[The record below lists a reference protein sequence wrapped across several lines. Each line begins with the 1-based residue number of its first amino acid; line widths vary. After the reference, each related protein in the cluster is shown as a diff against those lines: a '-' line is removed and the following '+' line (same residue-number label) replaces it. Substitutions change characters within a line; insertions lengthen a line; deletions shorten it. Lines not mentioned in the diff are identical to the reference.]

1 MVTLAQLIGQMAADG
16 PDWLVD
22 APENW
27 SQGRTLYGG
36 ITAALCHEAAK
47 AGVDALPPL
56 RSAQFTLIG
65 PASGRIR
72 LRPQLLR
79 QGRSVRII
87 GVDAFAGDEIVARCV
102 FAFGASRDSRIAHDR
117 TPPPAVTPPHE
128 SPSFYP
134 SAWRPSGFLSN
145 FELRLA
151 AGARTFTP
159 GAAPELFV
167 WVRHLDA
174 GGVDPTTALL
184 ALADALPPA
193 AMVVFPESGRISTLT
208 WTLDL
213 ARGPATGEGWHLLY
227 ASSQQSGEGYSL
239 QDMALWNAGG
249 DLVGA
254 GRQVVAIFV

>member
-1 MVTLAQLIGQMAADG
+1 MVTLAALIGRMTADG
-16 PDWLVD
+16 TDLLVD

-36 ITAALCHEAAK
+36 ITAALCYEAAK
-47 AGVDALPPL
+47 GSGDVLPPL

-65 PASGRIR
+65 PASGQIR

-102 FAFGASRDSRIAHDR
+102 FAFGAGRDSRVAHDR
-117 TPPPAVTPPHE
+117 APPPAVTPADD

-134 SAWRPSGFLSN
+134 SEWRPSGFLSN

-159 GAAPELFV
+159 GAQPDLFV

-174 GGVDPTTALL
+174 RDVDPTTALL

-193 AMVVFPESGRISTLT
+193 AMVAFPESGRISTLT

-213 ARGPATGEGWHLLY
+213 ALAPATGEGWHLL
-227 ASSQQSGEGYSL
+227 ASSSQHSGEGYSL
-239 QDMALWNAGG
+239 QDMALWDAGG

-254 GRQVVAIFV
+254 GRQLVAIFV

>member
-1 MVTLAQLIGQMAADG
+1 MVTLAELIGRMTAEGEDFA
-16 PDWLVD
+16 VD
-22 APENW
+22 APESW

-47 AGVDALPPL
+47 AGAEDLPPL
-56 RSAQFTLIG
+56 RSAQFALIG

-72 LRPQLLR
+72 FRPQLLR

-87 GVDAFAGDEIVARCV
+87 GVDALAEDGIVARVV
-102 FAFGASRDSRIAHDR
+102 FAFGAARDSRVAHDR
-117 TPPPAVTPPHE
+117 APPPPVAPPE
-128 SPSFYP
+128 DSSSFYP
-134 SAWRPSGFLSN
+134 SEWRPSGFLSN

-159 GAAPELFV
+159 GAEPDLKV

-174 GGVDPTTALL
+174 AGVDPTTALI

-193 AMVVFPESGRISTLT
+193 AMVVFPESGRISSLT

-213 ARGPATGEGWHLLY
+213 ARTPATGEGWHLLT
-227 ASSQQSGEGYSL
+227 ASSQHSGGGYSL
-239 QDMALWNAGG
+239 QDMALWDSRGT
-249 DLVGA
+249 LLGA

>member
-1 MVTLAQLIGQMAADG
+1 MVTLAGLIGQMTADG
-16 PDWLVD
+16 ADLFVD

-36 ITAALCHEAAK
+36 ITAALCYEAAK
-47 AGVDALPPL
+47 AGVEALPPL

-65 PASGRIR
+65 PASGLIR

-87 GVDAFAGDEIVARCV
+87 GVDAFAGEEIVARCV
-102 FAFGASRDSRIAHDR
+102 FAFGAARDSLVAHER
-117 TPPPAVTPPHE
+117 ASPPAVTSPEE
-128 SPSFYP
+128 SPSFHP
-134 SAWRPSGFLSN
+134 SEWRPRGFLSN

-151 AGARTFTP
+151 AGARTFTS
-159 GAAPELFV
+159 GAEPDFHV

-174 GGVDPTTALL
+174 AGVDPTTALI

-208 WTLDL
+208 WSLDL
-213 ARGPATGEGWHLLY
+213 ARAPATGEGWHLLY

-239 QDMALWNAGG
+239 QDMAMWDAGG

-254 GRQVVAIFV
+254 GRQLVAIFV